1 MEFENLKNILEDF
14 GNQLVTEYKDK
25 LILENINASDALYNS
40 VQYIVSTPTNG
51 TFEVKLSLMDYWKY
65 IENGRAA
72 GKMPPISAIQK
83 WVEIK
88 PVLPRP
94 MSNGKLPTVQQLSYL
109 IAHKIGLEGTKGKHI
124 LQRSIDE
131 VWDVYREFI
140 GEAIA
145 KDIDKEITFELGKL
159 RV

>member
-25 LILENINASDALYNS
+25 LILENINASDTLYNS
-40 VQYIVSTPTNG
+40 VQYIVSTPNNG

-109 IAHKIGLEGTKGKHI
+109 IARKIGLEGTKGKHI